1 MRINDVMRG
10 KNEQGVWG
18 VVGSGCLN
26 EDLKCFF
33 CGQVANMVHFVHFF
47 VGE

>member
-1 MRINDVMRG
+1 MRRNDVMRG

-18 VVGSGCLN
+18 VVGSGCLS

-33 CGQVANMVHFVHFF
+33 LWTSGKHGTFCMFF
-47 VGE
+47 YR